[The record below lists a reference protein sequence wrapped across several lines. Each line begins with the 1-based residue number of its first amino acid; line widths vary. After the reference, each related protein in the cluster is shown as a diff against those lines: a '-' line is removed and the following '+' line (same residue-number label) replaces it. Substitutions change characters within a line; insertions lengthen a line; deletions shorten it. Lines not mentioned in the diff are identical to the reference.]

1 MLASALL
8 LLKYVHT
15 ENGKQY
21 PKNKK
26 NYVKFIELFGFTSLF
41 FLVCNFFINKKIRPT
56 VEMIDEALLSFC
68 DIEWFDK
75 KTFDDDMF

>member
-1 MLASALL
+1 M
-8 LLKYVHT
+8 
-15 ENGKQY
+15 ENNIRKT
-21 PKNKK
+21 KK
-26 NYVKFIELFGFTSLF
+26 NYVKFIELFGFTSF
-41 FLVCNFFINKKIRPT
+41 FFFFWSVTFFINKKIRPT